1 MRDRESV
8 RQVVCEW
15 RRFWLGCPGY
25 SLTATL
31 CSELATGAS
40 AWGSAA
46 GAAGAGALAA
56 ELGASEAAGVSL
68 DEGAGSALLG
78 LESEAAGAASLFASG
93 PAAGASVFLASPPSW
108 GARSGARVP
117 SALGARLAG
126 LGGLAAH
133 RGPGPGRLLL
143 RHWPGLGLLLR
154 GALALLGLGLGRLL
168 LTGRLL
174 VSLLFLSPCLPIWS
188 VLGLLSSLCSP

>member
-8 RQVVCEW
+8 RQVCEW

-40 AWGSAA
+40 AWGSAAGAA

-93 PAAGASVFLASPPSW
+93 PAAGASVFLASPSSW
-108 GARSGARVP
+108 GAP
-117 SALGARLAG
+117 SAAPVLS
-126 LGGLAAH
+126 
-133 RGPGPGRLLL
+133 
-143 RHWPGLGLLLR
+143 
-154 GALALLGLGLGRLL
+154 ALAPQEKQDQTRPPG
-168 LTGRLL
+168 
-174 VSLLFLSPCLPIWS
+174 SL
-188 VLGLLSSLCSP
+188 